1 MVKFRLYYDK
11 DKETE
16 WLNQMSDDGYAMKSF
31 FAGFYGF
38 EPCEKGE
45 WRYQVDIGQGFG
57 RVKSSYRE
65 FMEEMGV
72 EIVQCWGPWV
82 TLRKKAADGEFELYT
97 DVDSQIDQ
105 YKKISLLFKIALIVE
120 LAGLFYELYLGTKNP
135 AGFAFAMIIAAF
147 VVVFANMV
155 IRTNRIIG
163 ELKERKGEDVKGY
176 SGRQISPLIP
186 AGFLLNAIALLGV
199 DHIPTAIRGV
209 MLVIVVVLLIS
220 GAVITA
226 VRRKG

>member
-16 WLNQMSDDGYAMKSF
+16 WLNQLSDEGYAMKGF
-31 FAGFYGF
+31 FAGFYEF

-45 WRYQVDIGQGFG
+45 WRYQIDIGQGFG
-57 RVKSSYRE
+57 RVNSSYKE
-65 FMEEMGV
+65 FMNEMGV
-72 EIVQCWGPWV
+72 EIVACWGPWV
-82 TLRKKAADGEFELYT
+82 TMRKKTADGEFELYT

>member
-31 FAGFYGF
+31 FAGFYEF

-57 RVKSSYRE
+57 GVKSSYRE

-72 EIVQCWGPWV
+72 EVVQCWGPWV

-97 DVDSQIDQ
+97 DVDSQIGQ
-105 YKKISLLFKIALIVE
+105 YKKISLMFKIVLILE

-135 AGFAFAMIIAAF
+135 VGFAFAMILAAF
-147 VVVFANMV
+147 VVVFANML
-155 IRTNRIIG
+155 IRTDRNIA
-163 ELKERKGEDVKGY
+163 ELKERKGENVKRY
-176 SGRQISPLIP
+176 SGRQISMLIP
-186 AGFLLNAIALLGV
+186 AGFLINSIALLGV

-209 MLVIVVVLLIS
+209 MLVIAVSLIIA
-220 GAVITA
+220 GAVVTA
-226 VRRKG
+226 IRRKR

>member
-57 RVKSSYRE
+57 GVKSSYRE

-72 EIVQCWGPWV
+72 EVVQCWGPWV

-97 DVDSQIDQ
+97 DVDSQIGQ
-105 YKKISLLFKIALIVE
+105 YKKISLMFKIALILE

-135 AGFAFAMIIAAF
+135 VGFAFAMMIAAF
-147 VVVFANMV
+147 IVVFANML
-155 IRTNRIIG
+155 IRTDRIIA
-163 ELKERKGEDVKGY
+163 ELRERKGETVKRY
-176 SGRQISPLIP
+176 NGRQISPLIP
-186 AGFLLNAIALLGV
+186 AGFLVNSIALLGM

-209 MLVIVVVLLIS
+209 MLVIAVALLIA

-226 VRRKG
+226 IRRNR